1 MVTFVPLA
9 RIIFVERKRQT
20 SGKVRITNSSLFTPL
35 LENKTY
41 RFSSLAYGIGQ
52 FTSLPI
58 VIAIIL
64 SVSHLH
70 IVQRRK
76 QISPIQFRLPIINL
90 EMRAM

>member
-1 MVTFVPLA
+1 MVAFVPLA

-41 RFSSLAYGIGQ
+41 RYPSLADGIEH
-52 FTSLPI
+52 FTTTKLPHSHNPFGI
-58 VIAIIL
+58 VY
-64 SVSHLH
+64 SHLH

-76 QISPIQFRLPIINL
+76 QI
-90 EMRAM
+90 